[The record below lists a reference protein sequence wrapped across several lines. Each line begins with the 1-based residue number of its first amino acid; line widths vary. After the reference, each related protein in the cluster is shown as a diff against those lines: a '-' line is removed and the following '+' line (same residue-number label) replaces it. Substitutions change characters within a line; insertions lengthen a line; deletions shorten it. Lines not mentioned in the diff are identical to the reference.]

1 MVISGKTSLNLKDR
15 AYLYAVS
22 HLQPIYF
29 RGYLDLVDS
38 KYHINH
44 KRMVSDTDDADE
56 HQRKLE
62 IFFRGGESKERSSK
76 KLSRLLKD
84 WSECDLTDEIKKQE
98 LDHLIDEEEERLSK
112 RLTRSTARSLPEEE
126 KIIESYRFDGIKY
139 QKFEELMLKF
149 PEVGDLISE
158 ELERPSKRVTTRS
171 LTKEEKVLETSASA
185 SSNGKKK
192 KKKK

>member
-62 IFFRGGESKERSSK
+62 IFSGEANQRKGQAK
-76 KLSRLLKD
+76 NFQD
-84 WSECDLTDEIKKQE
+84 
-98 LDHLIDEEEERLSK
+98 
-112 RLTRSTARSLPEEE
+112 
-126 KIIESYRFDGIKY
+126 Y
-139 QKFEELMLKF
+139 
-149 PEVGDLISE
+149 
-158 ELERPSKRVTTRS
+158 
-171 LTKEEKVLETSASA
+171 
-185 SSNGKKK
+185 
-192 KKKK
+192 

>member
-1 MVISGKTSLNLKDR
+1 M
-15 AYLYAVS
+15 
-22 HLQPIYF
+22 
-29 RGYLDLVDS
+29 
-38 KYHINH
+38 
-44 KRMVSDTDDADE
+44 
-56 HQRKLE
+56 
-62 IFFRGGESKERSSK
+62 
-76 KLSRLLKD
+76 
-84 WSECDLTDEIKKQE
+84 TDEIKKQE

-171 LTKEEKVLETSASA
+171 LTKEEKVLEASASA

-192 KKKK
+192 KETK